1 MPNYYPRN
9 REELIPQEENVRMNI
24 YGAGNIIEP
33 KQEEPNKPVDL
44 LGGAMTDEIIEAKKP
59 HTEMIKAVLKMKPR
73 DIHILKKSAKY
84 FLDNPD
90 ELNMKI
96 HNEALEDLSKTIN
109 SNDLADKLEE
119 DFEMSNGGDL
129 DGNTLLEQLAL
140 LFNEIPKIQKIIS
153 I

>member
-9 REELIPQEENVRMNI
+9 REDLIPQEDNVRMNI
-24 YGAGNIIEP
+24 YGAGNIVEP

-44 LGGAMTDEIIEAKKP
+44 LGGAMTDEIVEAKKP

-96 HNEALEDLSKTIN
+96 HDEALEDLSKTIN
-109 SNDLADKLEE
+109 SNDLADMLEE